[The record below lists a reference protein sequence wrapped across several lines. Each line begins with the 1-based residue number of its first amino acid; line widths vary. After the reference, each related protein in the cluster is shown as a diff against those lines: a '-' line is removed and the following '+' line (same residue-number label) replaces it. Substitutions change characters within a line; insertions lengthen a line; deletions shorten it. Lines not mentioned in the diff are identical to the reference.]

1 MKQIGRKI
9 KEYAALFLFFW
20 IFLVV
25 PLFFENKYF
34 NMLEAK
40 AHVYAVG
47 AIAAC
52 IFMLV
57 GFALE
62 KSVGELLPE
71 SGNILD
77 LGIVLFGVIALISCL
92 LSGSV
97 WESFWGLSGWRVGAF
112 TFATFALFYR
122 FLASNLKYR
131 QNLWIPVLMV
141 NVVIFILG
149 ICHSMGVDIL
159 GMHEYINP
167 GEFFDYLSTIGQK
180 NGFAGY
186 LCLTIPLV
194 AAFFLSAESAFSR
207 NICLV
212 FLIPALLNMV
222 LCASDGLYL
231 GIGMCAFFAVPYVM
245 GEGKRIRRIFA
256 LVCLY
261 GCALFIVGNCPLFS
275 EKTASIEGIS
285 GVFLHLPVT
294 VGIIVIG
301 IVGLI
306 LAGRFGEQIT
316 EKTRRRVTVLLEI
329 LLILTAAGFLCNMI
343 MTFSDSWGTHRGR
356 TWKYSI
362 SLFRDFTVK
371 EKILGVGPE
380 MLRSYYAELTDY
392 FSRKI
397 LVAHS
402 EPLQILL
409 TTGIAGFLCW
419 AVIWGSVIGIYL
431 KNSLWKHEAIAF
443 VLPLAAYLG
452 QSLVNSPQT
461 TNVAILCVM
470 FACFRLHTKE
480 EKISP

>member
-1 MKQIGRKI
+1 MKQIGRQI
-9 KEYAALFLFFW
+9 KEYAASFLFFW

-34 NMLEAK
+34 NILEAK
-40 AHVYAVG
+40 GHVYAVG

-57 GFALE
+57 GFILE
-62 KSVGELLPE
+62 KSARELLPE

-141 NVVIFILG
+141 NVVIFLLG
-149 ICHSMGVDIL
+149 IFHSMGVDIL

-186 LCLTIPLV
+186 LCLMIPLIAV
-194 AAFFLSAESAFSR
+194 FYLSAESVFSR

-212 FLIPALLNMV
+212 FLIPSLLNMV

-275 EKTASIEGIS
+275 QNNS
-285 GVFLHLPVT
+285 F
-294 VGIIVIG
+294 
-301 IVGLI
+301 
-306 LAGRFGEQIT
+306 T
-316 EKTRRRVTVLLEI
+316 E
-329 LLILTAAGFLCNMI
+329 
-343 MTFSDSWGTHRGR
+343 
-356 TWKYSI
+356 
-362 SLFRDFTVK
+362 
-371 EKILGVGPE
+371 
-380 MLRSYYAELTDY
+380 
-392 FSRKI
+392 
-397 LVAHS
+397 
-402 EPLQILL
+402 
-409 TTGIAGFLCW
+409 
-419 AVIWGSVIGIYL
+419 
-431 KNSLWKHEAIAF
+431 
-443 VLPLAAYLG
+443 
-452 QSLVNSPQT
+452 
-461 TNVAILCVM
+461 
-470 FACFRLHTKE
+470 
-480 EKISP
+480 

>member
-57 GFALE
+57 GFAME
-62 KSVGELLPE
+62 KSVGELFPK

-77 LGIVLFGVIALISCL
+77 FGIVLFGVIALISCL

-122 FLASNLKYR
+122 FLASNLNYR

-141 NVVIFILG
+141 NVVIFLLG

-167 GEFFDYLSTIGQK
+167 KEFYSYISTIG
-180 NGFAGY
+180 NLNWFVGY
-186 LCLTIPLV
+186 LCLTVPLV
-194 AAFFLSAESAFSR
+194 TVFYLSSESVFSR

-212 FLIPALLNMV
+212 FLIPAVLNMV
-222 LCASDGLYL
+222 LCGSDGLYL
-231 GIGMCAFFAVPYVM
+231 GIGVCAFFAVPYIM
-245 GEGKRIRRIFA
+245 GEGKRIQRIFV
-256 LVCLY
+256 LLFLY
-261 GCALFIVGNCPLFS
+261 GCALFIVGNCPFFS
-275 EKTASIEGIS
+275 EKVASIKGIS
-285 GVFLHLPVT
+285 GVFLRLPVT

-301 IVGLI
+301 LAGLI
-306 LAGRFGEQIT
+306 LAGRFGDQIS
-316 EKTRRRVTVLLEI
+316 ENTRRRITVLLE
-329 LLILTAAGFLCNMI
+329 LVLILTAAVFLWDMI
-343 MTFSDSWGTHRGR
+343 MNFSDSWGTERGR
-356 TWKYSI
+356 TWKYSL
-362 SLFRDFTVK
+362 SLFRNFSVK
-371 EKILGVGPE
+371 DKLLGVGPE

-419 AVIWGSVIGIYL
+419 VVIWGSMIGLYL
-431 KNSLWKHEAIAF
+431 KKSLWKHEAIAF

-461 TNVAILCVM
+461 TNAAILCVM